1 MRTTVHLLSSTVFTF
16 VGEPQF
22 AGQVTPPTPPST
34 VPSTPDPNRSTVS
47 APFGHRN
54 AVPHGPPSVASTHSA
69 PQSGYIDL
77 PSTYS
82 HVDLDLCRPL
92 SSLQASQLPISS
104 SPHVSLIK
112 GLPDNIYFKTKC
124 YQFNYLIGEGN
135 FARVFH
141 ARRKDVLTG
150 VTKLVAIKMM
160 NKVPTEKAVNW
171 SLGNDLPGE
180 EVQWTKCRVSNREL
194 VIREKELLG
203 VLGHTTSLPF
213 LSSLFE
219 AFQDNHFVYFVV
231 PLCLQSLHDLMN
243 GYRSRG
249 SKIPDNEL
257 KRYAAELLLGI
268 ENLHSLGWYHHD
280 IKPDNIMISGSGHIQ
295 LVDFGCVQ
303 KGFREGHGLRELG
316 PNDLLGARACQ
327 SPELIRQRYHQ
338 QNTGNQHT
346 HYLSCG
352 TGRCMELRAGAV

>member
-1 MRTTVHLLSSTVFTF
+1 MSLREQNPSSSAASLDSNAATFITAPRALSAIDDSSTTLTDDDYGVVVERTIAVDENDGPLAFEHGFTF

-231 PLCLQSLHDLMN
+231 VGFLH
-243 GYRSRG
+243 
-249 SKIPDNEL
+249 NE
-257 KRYAAELLLGI
+257 
-268 ENLHSLGWYHHD
+268 
-280 IKPDNIMISGSGHIQ
+280 
-295 LVDFGCVQ
+295 F
-303 KGFREGHGLRELG
+303 
-316 PNDLLGARACQ
+316 
-327 SPELIRQRYHQ
+327 
-338 QNTGNQHT
+338 
-346 HYLSCG
+346 
-352 TGRCMELRAGAV
+352 